1 MPAALRGENDMSHCV
16 TLSRAVALAIPVTLG
31 AWTVQA
37 ADLIQTA
44 EQVGRFNSFLGL
56 LEAAGMADMLKR
68 EGPFT
73 VFAPTDEAFAQI
85 PPGTLDRLLAEDEL
99 LQKAMQSHIVPD
111 SAIAAGE
118 LLGQAVEVA
127 TLGGGTLAIDGT
139 TGIIFLVPIEVSVT
153 EVEGQ
158 TILEQKIVATPI
170 FASVVESLRDSGA
183 GPDHT
188 ATPVEQEPMGVAT
201 VIEPD
206 IGADNGVIHGI
217 DLLLLPSEV
226 LRSL

>member
-1 MPAALRGENDMSHCV
+1 MFHCA
-16 TLSRAVALAIPVTLG
+16 TPSRAVALAIPVTLA

-37 ADLIQTA
+37 ADLIETA
-44 EQVGRFNSFLGL
+44 EQVGRFNGFLGL

-73 VFAPTDEAFAQI
+73 VFAPTDEAFALL
-85 PPGTLDRLLAEDEL
+85 PPGTLDRLLAQDRL
-99 LQKAMQSHIVPD
+99 LQETVQSHIVPD
-111 SAIAAGE
+111 AAIAAGD

-139 TGIIFLVPIEVSVT
+139 NGVIFLVPIEVSVT

-158 TILEQKIVATPI
+158 TVVEQKSVATPI
-170 FASVVESLRDSGA
+170 SAIVVESPQGSVA
-183 GPDHT
+183 GT
-188 ATPVEQEPMGVAT
+188 GRIATPVEQEPMGVAT
-201 VIEPD
+201 VVEPD
-206 IGADNGVIHGI
+206 IGADNGVMHGI

-226 LRSL
+226 LESF

>member
-1 MPAALRGENDMSHCV
+1 MSQCA
-16 TLSRAVALAIPVTLG
+16 TLSRAAAALAIPVTLG

-44 EQVGRFNSFLGL
+44 EQVGRFNSFLGV
-56 LEAAGMADMLKR
+56 LEATGMADMLKR

-73 VFAPTDEAFAQI
+73 VFAPTDEAFAQL

-99 LQKAMQSHIVPD
+99 LQKAVQSHIVID
-111 SAIAAGE
+111 AAIPAGD

-127 TLGGGTLAIDGT
+127 TLGGGTLAIDATSGV
-139 TGIIFLVPIEVSVT
+139 IFLVPIEVSVT

-158 TILEQKIVATPI
+158 TVVGQKSVATPI
-170 FASVVESLRDSGA
+170 SAIVVESPQDSVA
-183 GPDHT
+183 GTGQT
-188 ATPVEQEPMGVAT
+188 AIPVEQEPMGVAT
-201 VIEPD
+201 VVEPD
-206 IGADNGVIHGI
+206 IAADNGVIHGI

-226 LRSL
+226 LQSF

>member
-1 MPAALRGENDMSHCV
+1 MSHSA

-31 AWTVQA
+31 ASIVQA

-44 EQVGRFNSFLGL
+44 AQVGRFNSFLGV
-56 LEAAGMADMLKR
+56 LEATGMANMLKR

-73 VFAPTDEAFAQI
+73 VFAPTDEAFAQL

-99 LQKAMQSHIVPD
+99 LQKAVQSHIVTD
-111 SAIAAGE
+111 AAIAARD

-139 TGIIFLVPIEVSVT
+139 NGVIFLVPIEVSVT

-158 TILEQKIVATPI
+158 TVVKQKSVATTI
-170 FASVVESLRDSGA
+170 SVIVVESPQDSGR
-183 GPDHT
+183 GRT

-201 VIEPD
+201 VVEPD

-217 DLLLLPSEV
+217 DLLLLPSDV
-226 LRSL
+226 LESF

>member
-1 MPAALRGENDMSHCV
+1 MFHCA
-16 TLSRAVALAIPVTLG
+16 TPSRAVALAIPVTLA

-37 ADLIQTA
+37 ADLIETA
-44 EQVGRFNSFLGL
+44 EQVGRFNGFLGL

-73 VFAPTDEAFAQI
+73 VFAPTDEAFALL
-85 PPGTLDRLLAEDEL
+85 PPGTLDRLLAQDRL
-99 LQKAMQSHIVPD
+99 LQETVQSHIVPD
-111 SAIAAGE
+111 AAIAAGD

-139 TGIIFLVPIEVSVT
+139 NGVIFLVPIEVSVT

-158 TILEQKIVATPI
+158 TVVEQKSVATPI
-170 FASVVESLRDSGA
+170 SAILVESPQGSVA
-183 GPDHT
+183 GT
-188 ATPVEQEPMGVAT
+188 GRIATPVEQEPMGVAT
-201 VIEPD
+201 VVEPD
-206 IGADNGVIHGI
+206 IGADNGVMHGI

-226 LRSL
+226 LESF